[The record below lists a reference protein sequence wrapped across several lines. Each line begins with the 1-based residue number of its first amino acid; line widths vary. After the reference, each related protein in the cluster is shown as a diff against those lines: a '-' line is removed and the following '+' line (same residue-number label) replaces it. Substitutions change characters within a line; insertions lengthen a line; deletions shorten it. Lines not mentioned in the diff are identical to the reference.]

1 MGVSLAGNRYAQ
13 SLLDLALEQNQLDT
27 VFNDMELIASTIEG
41 SKELSILLDSPVVK
55 SDKKQT
61 ILNQLFGSK
70 ISELSTRFLKLV
82 STRKRDSLL
91 KDIATSFIAMYKKH
105 KNIIVA
111 EITSAVKL
119 DDNQKKNII
128 DLLKTDAT
136 VEMVEKIDPSIIGG
150 FIVRVD
156 DKQIDASILREIND
170 LKQALTN

>member
-13 SLLDLALEQNQLDT
+13 SLLDLAIEQNQLDT

-55 SDKKQT
+55 SEKKQT

-91 KDIATSFIAMYKKH
+91 QDITTSFITMYKKH
-105 KNIIVA
+105 KDIVVA

-119 DDNQKKNII
+119 NDNQKKNII
-128 DLLKTDAT
+128 ALLKTDAT
-136 VEMVEKIDPSIIGG
+136 VEMVEKIDPSILGG

-170 LKQALTN
+170 LKQALIN